1 MIKENEVWKARAGDE
16 RFDDNLQTL
25 SPQLSRNFPHQRK
38 APQRSKM
45 FERRRERTH
54 KLELIPPQKLHN
66 HHKFRR
72 EMLSI
77 FLCM

>member
-25 SPQLSRNFPHQRK
+25 SPQLSRNFLQHLK

-45 FERRRERTH
+45 LERRRKRTN
-54 KLELIPPQKLHN
+54 KLELHN
-66 HHKFRR
+66 HHKFPR